1 MEQTKIE
8 KGTIST
14 ETIKPLAELK
24 PKKPSFL
31 KKILGIVWT
40 SCSSCAFFIVLMQ
53 LFCIFLVIFVV
64 AKSGIIHIP
73 ILSDQ
78 LNLPSEHNL
87 QTEVFL
93 PPAQEVGQITDKINQ
108 KISENPEN
116 FTLELKQDEVNTLLQ
131 EVPYSEMGIEKI
143 YLTFEDDKI
152 NLYLSISRPIRAEVN
167 LKAMFS
173 IDRNQISLNFIEGKI
188 GNLNLPVSVINLFSE
203 TLMQQVRNVLNQN
216 QELDIKSLTVQNNL
230 LIIKGSLKHSSE
242 EKTGNDYDSKKTE
255 GGI

>member
-1 MEQTKIE
+1 M
-8 KGTIST
+8 
-14 ETIKPLAELK
+14 
-24 PKKPSFL
+24 
-31 KKILGIVWT
+31 
-40 SCSSCAFFIVLMQ
+40 
-53 LFCIFLVIFVV
+53 V

-116 FTLELKQDEVNTLLQ
+116 FTLELNQDEVNTLLQ

-152 NLYLSISRPIRAEVN
+152 NLYLSIS
-167 LKAMFS
+167 
-173 IDRNQISLNFIEGKI
+173 
-188 GNLNLPVSVINLFSE
+188 
-203 TLMQQVRNVLNQN
+203 
-216 QELDIKSLTVQNNL
+216 
-230 LIIKGSLKHSSE
+230 
-242 EKTGNDYDSKKTE
+242 
-255 GGI
+255 